1 MADYAELASWW
12 NQAVEGSGV
21 TLYIGMADY
30 KAAAAIGSGNEKS
43 PWFGTDQLK
52 AQLELNKTLK
62 NVAGEIHFNFD
73 SLMEPDIR
81 SFYENLANNA
91 FAEYN

>member
-1 MADYAELASWW
+1 M
-12 NQAVEGSGV
+12 EGSGV
-21 TLYIGMADY
+21 ALYIGMADY
-30 KAAAAIGSGNEKS
+30 KAAAAIKSGNEKS
-43 PWFGTDQLK
+43 PWLGTGELK

-62 NVAGEIHFNFD
+62 NVSGEIHFNFD

-81 SFYENLANNA
+81 FFYEKLANNA